1 MRKPFCGARLKNIV
15 DDVVGSFGA
24 EVTGPTR
31 EKLLN
36 YMRLLA
42 STGINNEQ
50 LVTFG
55 TAYLK
60 EILQPDPRYSGC

>member
-1 MRKPFCGARLKNIV
+1 VRKPFCGVGLKNIV
-15 DDVVGSFGA
+15 DVVVGSFGA
-24 EVTGPTR
+24 EVSDAAR

-60 EILQPDPRYSGC
+60 EIFQPDPRYSGC